1 MSLTSN
7 AIRLLHQKTAEDKL
21 VVQVLDVRKV
31 TTNAAQ
37 SSGVDRFRAV
47 VSDGTEYCQ
56 VMLATQWNP
65 AILDGTVQKNSICLI
80 KSHIINTVQSKM
92 LVILVN
98 FEIVESNYLKK
109 IGTPVQFHDNT
120 TASAT
125 TGSSS
130 PAAQPAQAPQQSAS
144 RPGSFGEQHASGAG
158 ANVAGGQSNFGGM
171 AAPSSG
177 GRGSGGSWQ
186 QQNVRVFGGGGFQS
200 NSGGGGGSNMPPKPT
215 DNAPRSTPITSLTP
229 YSNKWTICAR
239 VVTKSDI
246 RYFTNAKGEGKFF
259 NLVLADQSGEIR
271 ASAFGDAVVQHY
283 DTLQP
288 NHVYYIAPPAKVK
301 TANKKYAGNVAN
313 DYELALEANTS
324 ITLCTD
330 QSVVPSVKYDF
341 KKLSS
346 LFEIEKDAQIDVIG
360 VVKDVGDINEI
371 VTRAQKPIKKRDLT
385 IVDDSEF
392 QVRLTLW
399 GNQAESFDGTDHPIV
414 CVKGAK
420 VGDYGGRSLS
430 LLSSATMQTNPDIS
444 ECHVLRGWWEN
455 SGGKRSDF
463 KGYAGGGGATGG
475 AQGGVGTKDM
485 KPIQEAKD
493 GNLGFGDKADYFTTR
508 ASVAYVKTD
517 SVAYPA
523 CHTEGCNK
531 KVSEDTM
538 GGGWRCE
545 KCQKDFPVPNYRY
558 IISASIAD
566 HTGQMWV
573 QVFNDQ
579 AEVILGCSANDLMQ
593 IRESNKARADVIM
606 SELLFQ
612 EFTFRVRAKMETYQD
627 ESKIRYSVMGCTP
640 LQFPEANEQL
650 LDMIMQ
656 YE

>member
-1 MSLTSN
+1 MSLTAN
-7 AIRLLHQKTAEDKL
+7 AIRSLHQKTAEDRL
-21 VVQVLDVRKV
+21 VVQLLDIKKI

-47 VSDGTEYCQ
+47 VSDGTEFCQ

-65 AILDGTVQKNSICLI
+65 AIVDGTVQKNSICLI

-98 FEIVESNYLKK
+98 FEVVESNYPKK
-109 IGTPVQFHDNT
+109 IGTPIIFQDNN
-120 TASAT
+120 AGAVAGPSNPPAPP
-125 TGSSS
+125 S
-130 PAAQPAQAPQQSAS
+130 PAARNAPPSMAS
-144 RPGSFGEQHASGAG
+144 GPGSFGGQKQVGG
-158 ANVAGGQSNFGGM
+158 PGGNVNGGQSHFGGM

-177 GRGSGGSWQ
+177 GRGVGAAGWQ
-186 QQNVRVFGGGGFQS
+186 QQNARPGFQS
-200 NSGGGGGSNMPPKPT
+200 NSGGGSNMPPRPT
-215 DNAPRSTPITSLTP
+215 DNAPRSTAITNLTP

-271 ASAFGDAVVQHY
+271 ASAFGDAVDQHY

-313 DYELALEANTS
+313 DYELALEATTS

-341 KKLSS
+341 KKLSA
-346 LFEIEKDAQIDVIG
+346 LLEIEKDAQIDVIG
-360 VVKDVGDINEI
+360 VVKDTGDVTEI
-371 VTRAQKPIKKRDLT
+371 VTRAQKPIKKRELT
-385 IVDDSEF
+385 IVDDTEF

-399 GNQAESFDGTDHPIV
+399 GNQAESFDGSDHPIV

-430 LLSSATMQTNPDIS
+430 MLSSATMQINPDIS

-455 SGGKRSDF
+455 SGGQGRDF
-463 KGYAGGGGATGG
+463 KGYSGAGGAMGGGQSGAGG
-475 AQGGVGTKDM
+475 KDL

-493 GNLGFGDKADYFTTR
+493 GNLGFGDKPDYFTAR

-523 CHTEGCNK
+523 CHSEGCNK
-531 KVSEDTM
+531 KVTEDTIS
-538 GGGWRCE
+538 GGWRCE

-593 IRESNKARADVIM
+593 LRESNKARADAIM
-606 SELLFQ
+606 SEMLFQ

-627 ESKIRYSVMGCTP
+627 ESKIRYTVMGCTP

-656 YE
+656 YQ